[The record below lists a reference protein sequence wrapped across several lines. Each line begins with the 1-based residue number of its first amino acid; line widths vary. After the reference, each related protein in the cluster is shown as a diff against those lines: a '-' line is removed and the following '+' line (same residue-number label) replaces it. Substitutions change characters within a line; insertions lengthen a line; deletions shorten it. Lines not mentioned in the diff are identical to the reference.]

1 MALAPYLQM
10 VVWTCK
16 FRPNLPKKYNGSV
29 NLIEFLQIYSISILT
44 VGGNE
49 DVMTNYFPMA
59 LTGTTQ
65 SWLMNLPSGSLYSW
79 EELCY

>member
-1 MALAPYLQM
+1 
-10 VVWTCK
+10 
-16 FRPNLPKKYNGSV
+16 
-29 NLIEFLQIYSISILT
+29 
-44 VGGNE
+44 
-49 DVMTNYFPMA
+49 MA